1 MIELEDLLT
10 KCTDKNSKIYIEE
23 AIKSYKNGAYRA
35 CINSTWLAV
44 FTNIIYKIE
53 QLALLNDSNAIQRK
67 NNIDLEEEYA
77 ERLND
82 YPDDE
87 HV

>member
-44 FTNIIYKIE
+44 FTNIIYSMIIS
-53 QLALLNDSNAIQRK
+53 ANTHVDYNDFGDDCQDCLRVIIRRK
-67 NNIDLEEEYA
+67 K
-77 ERLND
+77 
-82 YPDDE
+82 
-87 HV
+87 